1 MKVARHADSDDGG
14 RVGRGKVPSRAQAV
28 SAEGSLPGFR
38 QHARK
43 LVFVSSTVS
52 SLSNTPGCMLLLISK
67 IFNIPKHQLAN
78 MEKGVT
84 PGWKF
89 GVCQQ
94 TIPQLPLK
102 KQHPILTELPTA
114 LGVFDYEFLQK
125 QLGLTQEDSPTI
137 AQATVVPVQHKIG
150 RS

>member
-1 MKVARHADSDDGG
+1 
-14 RVGRGKVPSRAQAV
+14 
-28 SAEGSLPGFR
+28 
-38 QHARK
+38 
-43 LVFVSSTVS
+43 
-52 SLSNTPGCMLLLISK
+52 
-67 IFNIPKHQLAN
+67 

-94 TIPQLPLK
+94 TVPQLPLV

-114 LGVFDYEFLQK
+114 LGVFAYEFLQK
-125 QLGLTQEDSPTI
+125 QLGVTQEDSPTI
-137 AQATVVPVQHKIG
+137 AQATVIHKIG

>member
-1 MKVARHADSDDGG
+1 MG
-14 RVGRGKVPSRAQAV
+14 
-28 SAEGSLPGFR
+28 
-38 QHARK
+38 
-43 LVFVSSTVS
+43 
-52 SLSNTPGCMLLLISK
+52 
-67 IFNIPKHQLAN
+67 
-78 MEKGVT
+78 KGVT

-89 GVCQQ
+89 GFCQQ
-94 TIPQLPLK
+94 TVPQLPLK

>member
-1 MKVARHADSDDGG
+1 
-14 RVGRGKVPSRAQAV
+14 
-28 SAEGSLPGFR
+28 
-38 QHARK
+38 
-43 LVFVSSTVS
+43 
-52 SLSNTPGCMLLLISK
+52 MLLLISK
-67 IFNIPKHQLAN
+67 IFNIPKHQLEN

-150 RS
+150 RSCLISLLL